1 MIQYRKN
8 ARENAFVVTDDHIAQ
23 TSFPYSSILRSCH
36 YLPGHRSQVHFF
48 FSLSLSLSFFEPHFR
63 SFFFLSFTLLFA
75 DMSIAFTFAG
85 GVVFCLA
92 FGCWFPR
99 AAAFVGAAMTL
110 ISVSIP
116 RINSA
121 SSLSRRIF

>member
-1 MIQYRKN
+1 MRVKMLSSLLTIISHKPLS
-8 ARENAFVVTDDHIAQ
+8 HIRRLCALVI
-23 TSFPYSSILRSCH
+23 TYPDI
-36 YLPGHRSQVHFF
+36 VHFF
-48 FSLSLSLSFFEPHFR
+48 FSLSLSLFFWTPFQK
-63 SFFFLSFTLLFA
+63 FFSLSFTLLLFA

-85 GVVFCLA
+85 GVAFCLA
-92 FGCWFPR
+92 FGWWFPR
-99 AAAFVGAAMTL
+99 AAAAFVGAAMTL

>member
-1 MIQYRKN
+1 MLSSLLTIISHKPLS
-8 ARENAFVVTDDHIAQ
+8 HIRRFCALVI
-23 TSFPYSSILRSCH
+23 TYPDIV
-36 YLPGHRSQVHFF
+36 HRFTFS
-48 FSLSLSLSFFEPHFR
+48 SLSLSLSFFEPHFR